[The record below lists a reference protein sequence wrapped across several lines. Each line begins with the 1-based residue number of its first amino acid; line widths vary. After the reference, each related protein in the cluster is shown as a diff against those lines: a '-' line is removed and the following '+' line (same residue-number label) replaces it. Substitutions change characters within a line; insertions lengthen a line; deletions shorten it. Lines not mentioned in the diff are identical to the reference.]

1 MWRVVYMAQTRL
13 LADHI
18 IELLTKEG
26 FLVKIKP
33 IYKNVT
39 EQENC
44 YEVLVTQSEAQEVR
58 DILMDNGY

>member
-1 MWRVVYMAQTRL
+1 L
-13 LADHI
+13 IADHI